1 MEAANL
7 YAHVDHLGLASVII
21 TDVEYPDSAAKKILL
36 EMLREFRKLYQI
48 DQIEGFKE
56 DVEMK
61 N

>member
-36 EMLREFRKLYQI
+36 EMLREFRKLY
-48 DQIEGFKE
+48 
-56 DVEMK
+56 
-61 N
+61 